1 VKLQRWNQVVEAPKN
16 AAAPFISTR
25 IVARSPAFFVLNCS
39 SFASAEPSPSA
50 KIYDCPNLELTISN
64 QPGHC
69 DCDTGHRTWV
79 LYIATIVAGH
89 AAVCSM
95 EAIAAL
101 ALAPDE
107 LVL

>member
-50 KIYDCPNLELTISN
+50 KIYDCPNLRSQTNLGTVTVNWAIVPGYCIS
-64 QPGHC
+64 
-69 DCDTGHRTWV
+69 RRSSR
-79 LYIATIVAGH
+79 ATR

>member
-1 VKLQRWNQVVEAPKN
+1 MKLQRWNQVVEAPKN

-69 DCDTGHRTWV
+69 DCDRAIVPGYCISRRSSR
-79 LYIATIVAGH
+79 AT
-89 AAVCSM
+89 AVCSM